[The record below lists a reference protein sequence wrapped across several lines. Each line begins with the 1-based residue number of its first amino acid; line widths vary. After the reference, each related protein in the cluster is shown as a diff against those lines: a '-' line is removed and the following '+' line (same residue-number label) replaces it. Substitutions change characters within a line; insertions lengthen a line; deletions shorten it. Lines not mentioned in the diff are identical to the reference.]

1 MFRPL
6 WCAPLVQFVK
16 SLDNTEN
23 WEVLS
28 PLLTLKHMDI
38 GYLNTTDAYLD
49 NTYNET
55 PTDLIIGRRSSDADN
70 ENMIATVSLSP
81 SMVTVL

>member
-1 MFRPL
+1 MN
-6 WCAPLVQFVK
+6 ATAHTVVGNPLVQFVK

-28 PLLTLKHMDI
+28 PLLGTTMDI
-38 GYLNTTDAYLD
+38 GYLNTTDAFT

-55 PTDLIIGRRSSDADN
+55 PTDLIIGRRSSD
-70 ENMIATVSLSP
+70 L
-81 SMVTVL
+81 MVKV